1 MNEVMDWFVSA
12 DLREYADKYIAIVG
26 QRVISS
32 GDDHEKVYNEE
43 KAKYPKEEVILWKV
57 PRKDLLILGRLDVF
71 DRFDVTLRQN
81 DKKVLFDRV
90 GEE

>member
-32 GDDHEKVYNEE
+32 GDDPEKVYNEA

-57 PRKDLLILGRLDVF
+57 PRKDLLILGQLDVF

-90 GEE
+90 GAE